1 MAWDSCVGLSLQ
13 YSRELNM
20 KAIRTA
26 AETARYI
33 GIDCLTVTTTNYNII
48 NAFNSSDHVG
58 SLLHG
63 FRFGIGSVARK
74 NWYTMISLSGVK
86 IFICRLEHMDT
97 KARVNAI
104 DGQKS
109 GMLKKYGMKKNISPM
124 TRGTLFAVR
133 TPDLTRSLQL
143 RFDRSVRDN
152 SV

>member
-1 MAWDSCVGLSLQ
+1 
-13 YSRELNM
+13 
-20 KAIRTA
+20 
-26 AETARYI
+26 
-33 GIDCLTVTTTNYNII
+33 
-48 NAFNSSDHVG
+48 
-58 SLLHG
+58 
-63 FRFGIGSVARK
+63 
-74 NWYTMISLSGVK
+74 
-86 IFICRLEHMDT
+86 MDT